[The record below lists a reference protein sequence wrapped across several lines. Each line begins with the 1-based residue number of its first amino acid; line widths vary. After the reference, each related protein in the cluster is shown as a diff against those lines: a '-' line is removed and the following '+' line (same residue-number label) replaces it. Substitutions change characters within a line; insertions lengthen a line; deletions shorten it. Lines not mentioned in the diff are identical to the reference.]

1 VCVRSSPALLSSAP
15 SPRKAIPPLNPGW
28 LPPGF
33 EDPMISAHM
42 PCEAPP
48 FAGRGRGLR
57 ANGATPKNRMPI
69 YTPCTARNVLAR
81 RHPGGPR
88 TLARGLFSWLET
100 SLVSSTTLH
109 DVPDPGARGED
120 DDLPHGDPTSAS
132 MKALPEAS
140 ARCQGLALPVDLS
153 GLQDLSGRSA
163 RRRCGC
169 WPVWRWPEVR
179 ILSRI
184 DEPILTLTFIPS
196 TAQVLAA
203 QLGDSDEGGRPAGSR
218 PEKQAM

>member
-1 VCVRSSPALLSSAP
+1 
-15 SPRKAIPPLNPGW
+15 
-28 LPPGF
+28 
-33 EDPMISAHM
+33 
-42 PCEAPP
+42 
-48 FAGRGRGLR
+48 
-57 ANGATPKNRMPI
+57 
-69 YTPCTARNVLAR
+69 
-81 RHPGGPR
+81 
-88 TLARGLFSWLET
+88 
-100 SLVSSTTLH
+100 
-109 DVPDPGARGED
+109 
-120 DDLPHGDPTSAS
+120 

-218 PEKQAM
+218 PEKQAMWAGLDASARIALEFAAGATACSFLRVLLASLAEECGT